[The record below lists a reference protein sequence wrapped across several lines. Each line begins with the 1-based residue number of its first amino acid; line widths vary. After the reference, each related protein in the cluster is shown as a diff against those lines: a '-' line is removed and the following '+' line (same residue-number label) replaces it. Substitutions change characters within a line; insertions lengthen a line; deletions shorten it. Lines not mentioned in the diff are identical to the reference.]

1 MDELAARFRRLAQGR
16 AGLRYSAEMRSLAVE
31 YSRQSGALGRSRR
44 QTALDLG
51 LSEWS
56 LSRWVRRGKEPR
68 RKAVVPVH
76 EVTVV
81 EPSVPGGPVLV
92 LSSGV
97 RVEGLSVSALVAV
110 LKELS

>member
-1 MDELAARFRRLAQGR
+1 L
-16 AGLRYSAEMRSLAVE
+16 
-31 YSRQSGALGRSRR
+31 
-44 QTALDLG
+44 
-51 LSEWS
+51 
-56 LSRWVRRGKEPR
+56 
-68 RKAVVPVH
+68 VPVH

-110 LKELS
+110 LKGLS